1 MKQVGLTQYIKL
13 FVIGFDLILLNLLF
27 AAFIGYCE
35 LSRNGS
41 QIVQTWQLWAII
53 MICFILCA
61 RKYRPML
68 YYRII
73 KDYKIVIN
81 IFSLAARNC
90 ILAGVIFLFIYHYLP
105 VSFFL
110 LFYLSFFLIVLVA
123 HFVLRYF
130 LRKYRKEGG
139 NSRFVVFVGN
149 TASLHEVYRKLTYD
163 LSSGYVVMGYFDE
176 KPVENPTSKISY
188 LGTINDATY
197 YMKGHP
203 VDYVYC
209 NLSLFDNAVF
219 EPIVEYCE
227 NHLIRIFAVPSFS
240 REQPINPSIKHL
252 GQIPLLAMR
261 KEPLTR
267 LHNIIWKRL
276 FDLAFST
283 LFLVTLFPIILLIVA
298 IGIKITSPGP
308 IFFRQ
313 RRHGKMGKEFDC
325 FKFRSMS
332 INSQS
337 DSKQATQNDPRVTPF
352 GRFLRKT
359 SIDELPQFINVFLGD
374 MSVVGPRPH
383 MLLHTEIYSEIINKY
398 MVRHFV
404 KPGITGWAQVT
415 GFRGEIHSPEEMA
428 NRIKQDIWYIE
439 HWSLKLDLYIIAR
452 TIYDVFKGD
461 KKAY

>member
-1 MKQVGLTQYIKL
+1 MKQVGLSQYIKL

-27 AAFIGYCE
+27 AAFIGHSE
-35 LSRNGS
+35 LSHNGS

-53 MICFILCA
+53 MICFLLCA
-61 RKYRPML
+61 RRYRPML

-73 KDYKIVIN
+73 KEYKIVIN
-81 IFSLAARNC
+81 IFSLAANNC
-90 ILAGVIFLFIYHYLP
+90 ILAGILFLFIYNYLP

-110 LFYLSFFLIVLVA
+110 LFYSSFFLILLVA
-123 HFVLRYF
+123 HFVLRYL

-139 NSRFVVFVGN
+139 NARNIVFVGN
-149 TASLHEVYRKLTYD
+149 TASMYEVYRELTYD
-163 LSSGYVVMGYFDE
+163 LASGYVVMGYFDE
-176 KPVENPTSKISY
+176 SPAVNPSY
-188 LGTINDATY
+188 EINCLGNINDVTFY
-197 YMKGHP
+197 LKGHP

-209 NLSLFDNAVF
+209 NLSLFDNADF
-219 EPIVEYCE
+219 APIIDYCE

-240 REQPINPSIKHL
+240 GDKSINPSIKHL
-252 GQIPLLAMR
+252 GQIPVLTLR

-267 LHNIIWKRL
+267 LHNILWKRI

-283 LFLVTLFPIILLIVA
+283 LFLVTLFPIILLVVA
-298 IGIKITSPGP
+298 IGIKISSPGP

-313 RRHGKMGKEFDC
+313 RRHGRMGKEFDC
-325 FKFRSMS
+325 FKFRSMTV
-332 INSQS
+332 NSQS

-439 HWSLKLDLYIIAR
+439 HWSLPLDLYIIAL
-452 TIYDVFKGD
+452 TIYYIIKGD